1 MEFAK
6 THNIYRF
13 IDEDGSETLEF
24 LVVLAISAGIIGLLM
39 VLVPKLKALKSASE
53 NAISR

>member
-1 MEFAK
+1 M
-6 THNIYRF
+6 
-13 IDEDGSETLEF
+13 DEDGNETLEF

-53 NAISR
+53 NAISK